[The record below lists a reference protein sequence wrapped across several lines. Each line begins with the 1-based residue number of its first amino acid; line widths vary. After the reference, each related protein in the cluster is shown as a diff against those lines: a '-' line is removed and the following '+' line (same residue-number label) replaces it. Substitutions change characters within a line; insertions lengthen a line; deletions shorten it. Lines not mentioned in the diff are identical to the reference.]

1 MPYSWLSGSRL
12 QLLII
17 ITQGAFKALR
27 VRTHATEGIKPP
39 RWSQG
44 GEQLSLLV
52 CIFRRAISVGPRPPL
67 SLWCPPNP
75 SVLAPSAH
83 SSGCQ
88 SCVHV
93 TLLNIEIFGS
103 ALEVIQTQS
112 TTDQL
117 ATSTAWPAPVISVS
131 VLSGCKRS
139 GVSRHLPSG

>member
-44 GEQLSLLV
+44 GEQLV
-52 CIFRRAISVGPRPPL
+52 CIFRRASSVGLRPPL

-75 SVLAPSAH
+75 SALAPSPH
-83 SSGCQ
+83 SNGCQ
-88 SCVHV
+88 SCVRV

-117 ATSTAWPAPVISVS
+117 AISTAWPAPVISVS

-139 GVSRHLPSG
+139 GVSRNLPSG